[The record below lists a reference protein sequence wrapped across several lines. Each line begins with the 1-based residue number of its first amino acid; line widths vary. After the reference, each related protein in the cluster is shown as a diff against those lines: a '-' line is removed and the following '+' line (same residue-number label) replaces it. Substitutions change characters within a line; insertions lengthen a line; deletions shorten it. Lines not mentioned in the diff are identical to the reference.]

1 MAASNDNDILAST
14 NKSDFEAAYRQHA
27 GNFRTWLVA
36 FGVGM
41 PIFLASNGTIWET
54 FSKAERASYVTCTF
68 FAGIALQVML
78 AMLDKYADWFCL
90 STINGRR
97 AKESYGAK
105 FGVWWLKNDWPSI
118 LIDLASIALFGT
130 GAYLTLRILGI

>member
-1 MAASNDNDILAST
+1 MAASNDDGILAAT

-36 FGVGM
+36 FGVGL
-41 PIFLASNGTIWET
+41 PIFLASNDKIWEI
-54 FSKAERASYVTCTF
+54 FSKAEGARYVIYAF
-68 FAGIALQVML
+68 FAGIALQVLL
-78 AMLDKYADWFCL
+78 AMLDKYSDWFCL

-97 AKESYGAK
+97 LKESYGAK

-118 LIDLASIALFGT
+118 FLDLTSIVSFGV
-130 GAYLTLRILGI
+130 GAYLTLRILAI